1 MTSSAP
7 TAGALQIAAALV
19 FHLPG
24 ARLELTG
31 ANGHRCSIGPMTDP
45 RCTLH
50 PAEFRELVLAAG
62 NCELLGTLLGFALVD
77 EPTMT
82 LTSSGVDMNHL
93 GAGLY
98 RVVGC
103 EFTSYAFTTP
113 LPADQVDNL
122 LSSLDSG
129 LDGCSADASGDCDDG
144 RGHPS
149 YAAHQRRCSAD
160 PSGDCDDG
168 VTMCVSL
175 VRDDG
180 LGVTLVVMSPFD
192 VARIAFVEAAARAA
206 ASACLVAEMEQLT
219 IQSDGFAV

>member
-7 TAGALQIAAALV
+7 MAGALQIAAALV

-24 ARLELTG
+24 ARLELTSS
-31 ANGHRCSIGPMTDP
+31 NGHRCSIGPMTDP

-77 EPTMT
+77 EPTLT

-113 LPADQVDNL
+113 LPAGQVDNL

-129 LDGCSADASGDCDDG
+129 LSGCSADASGN
-144 RGHPS
+144 R
-149 YAAHQRRCSAD
+149 
-160 PSGDCDDG
+160 DDG

-192 VARIAFVEAAARAA
+192 VAETIRVEAVARAA

-219 IQSDGFAV
+219 TQPDDFAV

>member
-1 MTSSAP
+1 MTSPAP

-24 ARLELTG
+24 ARLELTSS
-31 ANGHRCSIGPMTDP
+31 NGHRCSIGPMTDP

-62 NCELLGTLLGFALVD
+62 NCELLGTLLGFALMD
-77 EPTMT
+77 EPTLT
-82 LTSSGVDMNHL
+82 LTSSSVDMNHL

-113 LPADQVDNL
+113 LSAGQVDHL
-122 LSSLDSG
+122 LSSLESTLG
-129 LDGCSADASGDCDDG
+129 ECSADGAAPHDD
-144 RGHPS
+144 
-149 YAAHQRRCSAD
+149 AAT
-160 PSGDCDDG
+160 
-168 VTMCVSL
+168 VCVSL

-192 VARIAFVEAAARAA
+192 PAKTAFVEAAARAA
-206 ASACLVAEMEQLT
+206 ASACLVAEMEMLT
-219 IQSDGFAV
+219 TRPDGSVA